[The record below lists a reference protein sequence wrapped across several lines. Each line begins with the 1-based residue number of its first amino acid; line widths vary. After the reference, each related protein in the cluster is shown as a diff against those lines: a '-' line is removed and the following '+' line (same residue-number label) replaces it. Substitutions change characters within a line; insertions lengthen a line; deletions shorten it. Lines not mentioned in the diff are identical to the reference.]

1 MVSISSSACRL
12 CLNIPPT
19 DSLVFSVFDTY
30 QGRVLSQLIDELFA
44 IKILEDERLQSLCI
58 ECVNRINTVNK
69 IKQLFVTNNGKLQQI
84 SPSPGSFVEEL
95 VYEVFAP
102 STGECAKI
110 ENASINYVIESAQQR
125 NKPTATETS
134 ASTDEPLSKLC
145 PSSEE
150 DNTFDVEPAELNC
163 EDEPEDESAT
173 KEETKCSKTSASE
186 PKEALATEQPKPN
199 LPTPGQLPQHKC
211 YFCGTVF
218 ENSLQ
223 FTNHLPSHFSEVPY
237 ACSECDGLV
246 FKTVREASR
255 HIGFHD
261 ARERPFKCRIC
272 PLRFPKRTNSLTHER
287 KMHRFKLKRMAE
299 KDSKA
304 NGSAVGRRSD
314 GKGTANS
321 SISREQS
328 ATPKREQP
336 ECEICSKKF
345 TAKKNLTRHLMIHT
359 GEKPFKCEPCGLSYR
374 QSGELKRHSLLHGE
388 EKPTD
393 NGGSSMERVP
403 DERPK
408 RANKRRVSGK
418 WLVSC

>member
-1 MVSISSSACRL
+1 
-12 CLNIPPT
+12 
-19 DSLVFSVFDTY
+19 
-30 QGRVLSQLIDELFA
+30 
-44 IKILEDERLQSLCI
+44 
-58 ECVNRINTVNK
+58 
-69 IKQLFVTNNGKLQQI
+69 
-84 SPSPGSFVEEL
+84 
-95 VYEVFAP
+95 
-102 STGECAKI
+102 
-110 ENASINYVIESAQQR
+110 
-125 NKPTATETS
+125 
-134 ASTDEPLSKLC
+134 
-145 PSSEE
+145 
-150 DNTFDVEPAELNC
+150 
-163 EDEPEDESAT
+163 EDESAT
-173 KEETKCSKTSASE
+173 KEETQCSKTSASE

-272 PLRFPKRTNSLTHER
+272 PLRFPKRTNT
-287 KMHRFKLKRMAE
+287 
-299 KDSKA
+299 
-304 NGSAVGRRSD
+304 
-314 GKGTANS
+314 NS

-336 ECEICSKKF
+336 ECEICTKKF

-393 NGGSSMERVP
+393 NSGSSLERVP

-418 WLVSC
+418 WLLSC